1 MTNSQKSLLPLLFLL
16 NLLNAAAQEDLQ
28 RARALKDRGEST
40 LNQALYSDAI
50 ANSAECAELFSRLQ
64 EAAGETSCRTITG
77 RAQAAQGHYPEAAA
91 AYQRA
96 LAVARQNNLHEARIA
111 LLNNAGNVSYFMGRY
126 DQAFRSYQ
134 EAESLL
140 QNFTAEPW
148 FARRELLTLANLA
161 TLYQRLGQYDK
172 ALRVYQKIRL
182 LPGKL
187 RPSEQGQVLENSGTL
202 FRRLGDPYRAIQ
214 LYGQARKLFEA
225 SHDTASEISVTKN
238 MGIALAFGLRR
249 YQDAAP
255 LFQSALELAL
265 KSGNKREVAQAQIYE
280 AESLRRSGDRA
291 AAKGFFENALAD
303 TRKIGDGE
311 DEWKAL
317 YGLGQLA
324 EAADEAGIAF
334 GFYRQAIER
343 IEQMRAGA
351 GPPALRAGFLA
362 DKRDVYDGAI
372 RLLLK
377 QQPVPVAQV
386 FRLLEQAKARSFQDV
401 TPGAGLAVDLGSL
414 QAKLPPGTMLLDY
427 WCSEDQLAVVWVSG
441 SGWGLMQNNTPERV
455 WGEFVRQVSRKQ
467 TTRWRKL
474 AAESSAAILPFA
486 HLDAA
491 RLIVIPDGELQ
502 SLPFDLLTSPGSGG
516 NRLLIEDY
524 EISYLPTAAL
534 ALAPHRGTSR
544 WAAPWQTV
552 FEGFADPLPASPG
565 LEGDLYPSDR
575 RGVLSSSAA
584 EIESAA
590 SLLGGSSLL
599 NSGAQNR
606 KQTFLS
612 DSVRARPVL
621 HLATHAI
628 ADMDD
633 PDRSRI
639 LFSPPAPG
647 APAEYLFAREIYSL
661 NLRGLSLAVLSA
673 CDTEQGASFRGEG
686 IQSFSRALLAAGASS
701 SITTLWRVG
710 DVSGKAF
717 SDRLYAHLAKGQ
729 TAAASLRAAKL
740 EFYRSGGELAHPF
753 YWSVYTLNGDA
764 GITVPRTVGWGALL
778 AAALFLAALAISVQ
792 QRMGT
797 RSQRPGQR

>member
-1 MTNSQKSLLPLLFLL
+1 LTSSQKFLLPLPFLL
-16 NLLNAAAQEDLQ
+16 NSLSAAAQDDLQ
-28 RARALKDRGEST
+28 RAKALKDQGESN

-64 EAAGETSCRTITG
+64 DAAGETSCRTITG
-77 RAQAAQGHYPEAAA
+77 RAQAAQGHYPEAAM

-96 LAVARQNNLHEARIA
+96 LAVARPNKLHEAHIA
-111 LLNNAGNVSYFMGRY
+111 LLNNAGNISFFMGRY

-140 QNFTAEPW
+140 PNFTAEPW

-172 ALRVYQKIRL
+172 ALRVYQKMRS

-187 RPSEQGQVLENSGTL
+187 RPSEKGQVLENSGTL
-202 FRRLGDPYRAIQ
+202 FRRLGDPYKAIQ
-214 LYGQARKLFEA
+214 LYGEARKLFEA
-225 SHDTASEISVTKN
+225 SNDTASEISVIKN
-238 MGIALAFGLRR
+238 TGIALAFGLGR

-255 LFQSALELAL
+255 LFQTALELAS

-280 AESLRRSGDRA
+280 AESLHRSGDRSG
-291 AAKGFFENALAD
+291 AKGLFEHALAD
-303 TRKIGDGE
+303 TRKIADVE
-311 DEWKAL
+311 DEWKSL

-324 EAADEAGIAF
+324 EAANEAGMAL
-334 GFYRQAIER
+334 GFYRQALDR
-343 IEQMRAGA
+343 VEQIRAGA
-351 GPPALRAGFLA
+351 GPPALRTGFLA

-377 QQPVPVAQV
+377 QQPVPVAKV

-401 TPGAGLAVDLGSL
+401 APGAGLSVDLGSL

-427 WCSEDQLAVVWVSG
+427 WCSENQLAVVWVSR
-441 SGWGLMQNNTPERV
+441 SGWGLMQNSTPKRV
-455 WGEFVRQVSRKQ
+455 WGELLHEVSRNQ
-467 TTRWRKL
+467 TTKWRKF

-486 HLDAA
+486 RLDAA
-491 RLIVIPDGELQ
+491 RLIVIPDGGLQ
-502 SLPFDLLTSPGSGG
+502 SLPFDLLSSPGSGG
-516 NRLLIEDY
+516 KRLLIEDY

-534 ALAPHRGTSR
+534 ALAPHRSTSS
-544 WAAPWQTV
+544 WAAPWQKV
-552 FEGFADPLPASPG
+552 FEGFADPQPGSPG
-565 LEGDLYPSDR
+565 PEGDLYPSDR
-575 RGVLSSSAA
+575 RDVLSSSAA
-584 EIESAA
+584 EIKSAA
-590 SLLGGSSLL
+590 SLLGGSSRL

-606 KQTFLS
+606 KQTFLT
-612 DSVRARPVL
+612 DSGRNLAVL

-639 LFSPPAPG
+639 LFSPSAPG
-647 APAEYLFAREIYSL
+647 APAEYLFARELYAL

-686 IQSFSRALLAAGASS
+686 IQSFSRALLAAGAKS

-717 SDRLYAHLAKGQ
+717 SDRFYAHLAKGQ
-729 TAAASLRAAKL
+729 TAGTSLRAAKL

-764 GITVPRTVGWGALL
+764 GVIVPRAVGWGALL
-778 AAALFLAALAISVQ
+778 AAALFLTALAVTVR

-797 RSQRPGQR
+797 RFR